1 MNMEDRERW
10 MKFALKHAD
19 QAMKEGE
26 VPVGCLFIRNNC
38 IIAEGRNEVNVT
50 KNATR
55 HAEMICIDKV
65 LDDDRRKYPA
75 QDFLFGFQDVTVV
88 VTVEP
93 CIMCAAAL
101 HDLGVREI
109 IYGCPNDRFGG
120 CGSVFDVAAVH
131 NKPVPVTGGLFSDQA
146 MTLLKTFYKGV
157 NPNAPSS
164 KVKTKKKDNPKAS

>member
-1 MNMEDRERW
+1 MDLVSKESW
-10 MKFALKHAD
+10 MKVALKHAE
-19 QAMKEGE
+19 QALRDGE
-26 VPVGCLFIRNNC
+26 VPVGCLFIKHNN

-55 HAEMICIDKV
+55 HAEMMCIDTV
-65 LDDDRRKYPA
+65 LQNHWRECPLKK
-75 QDFLFGFQDVTVV
+75 FGNVTVV

-120 CGSVFDVAAVH
+120 CGSVLDVAAVH
-131 NKPVPVTGGLFSDQA
+131 CKPVPVAGGLYSDQA
-146 MTLLKTFYKGV
+146 MSLLKKFYKGV
-157 NPNAPSS
+157 NPNAPLS
-164 KVKTKKKDNPKAS
+164 KVKTKRNYHSMAS